1 MPQFKPDPSRGCVFS
16 APSSVS
22 QIAEATLDLDRDDTA
37 RLRKGDLTG
46 LDGLMGRHRDRLFRY
61 LRRLLG
67 DETMAEDLFQ
77 QTWVRATE
85 RIGRYDASRPFG
97 PWILTVGRNLAL
109 DHLRRYRP
117 ESLDE
122 GPEPTAPPEGPS
134 TAEDPLARLAARERR
149 ERLGAAL
156 DGLAP
161 HDREVLSLR
170 FEEELSLKEIA
181 AVVAAPLPTVKARLY
196 RAMARLRSRLLEQGT
211 QEEWT

>member
-1 MPQFKPDPSRGCVFS
+1 M
-16 APSSVS
+16 
-22 QIAEATLDLDRDDTA
+22 E
-37 RLRKGDLTG
+37 
-46 LDGLMGRHRDRLFRY
+46 RHQSRLFRY

-67 DETMAEDLFQ
+67 DETMAEDVFQ
-77 QTWVRATE
+77 ETWVRAAE

-97 PWILTVGRNLAL
+97 PWILAVGRNLAL

-122 GPEPTAPPEGPS
+122 GPEPAAPDAPGAS
-134 TAEDPLARLAARERR
+134 DNPLARVTARERR

-170 FEEELSLKEIA
+170 FEDDLSLKEIA
-181 AVVAAPLPTVKARLY
+181 ALVAAPLPTVKARLY
-196 RAMARLRSRLLEQGT
+196 RAMTRLRTRLLERGT
-211 QEEWT
+211 REEWA

>member
-1 MPQFKPDPSRGCVFS
+1 VRTPQGDPSGCVLW
-16 APSSVS
+16 APWSVS

-37 RLRKGDLTG
+37 RLRKGDLAG
-46 LDGLMGRHRDRLFRY
+46 LDGLMERYSDRLFRY

-77 QTWVRATE
+77 QTWVRAAE
-85 RIGRYDASRPFG
+85 RIRRYDASRPFG
-97 PWILTVGRNLAL
+97 PWLLTVGRNLAL

-122 GPEPTAPPEGPS
+122 RPEPPAPAEGPGA
-134 TAEDPLARLAARERR
+134 TDDPLGRLAARERR

-181 AVVAAPLPTVKARLY
+181 ALVAAPLPTVKARLY
-196 RAMARLRSRLLEQGT
+196 RAMARLRARLLEQGT
-211 QEEWT
+211 REEWA

>member
-1 MPQFKPDPSRGCVFS
+1 MPQFEICTPGRCVLS

-22 QIAEATLDLDRDDTA
+22 QVAEATLDLDRDDAA

-46 LDGLMGRHRDRLFRY
+46 LDGLMGRHQDRLLRY

-67 DETMAEDLFQ
+67 DETMAEDVFQ
-77 QTWVRATE
+77 QTWVRVAG
-85 RIGRYDASRPFG
+85 RIRRYDATRPFL
-97 PWILTVGRNLAL
+97 PWLLTVGRNLGL

-122 GPEPTAPPEGPS
+122 GLEPPAPAQGPGA
-134 TAEDPLARLAARERR
+134 TEDPLARVAARERR
-149 ERLGAAL
+149 ERLGAAF

-170 FEEELSLKEIA
+170 FEEELSLKEMA
-181 AVVAAPLPTVKARLY
+181 ALVGAPLPTVKARLY
-196 RAMARLRSRLLEQGT
+196 RAMARLRARLLEQGPRE
-211 QEEWT
+211 QWR

>member
-1 MPQFKPDPSRGCVFS
+1 MLPVRPECVLS
-16 APSSVS
+16 VDSPVS
-22 QIAEATLDLDRDDTA
+22 QVAEATLDLDRDDTV

-46 LDGLMGRHRDRLFRY
+46 LDGLMGRHQDRLFRY
-61 LRRLLG
+61 LRRLVG

-77 QTWVRATE
+77 QTWVKATE

-97 PWILTVGRNLAL
+97 PWLLTVGRNLAL

-122 GPEPTAPPEGPS
+122 GPEPSAPPEGPG
-134 TAEDPLARLAARERR
+134 AVEDPLARLAARERR

-156 DGLAP
+156 ESLKP
-161 HDREVLSLR
+161 RDREVLSLR

-181 AVVAAPLPTVKARLY
+181 ALVAAPLPTVKARLY
-196 RAMARLRSRLLEQGT
+196 RAMARLQARLLEQGT
-211 QEEWT
+211 REEWA

>member
-1 MPQFKPDPSRGCVFS
+1 
-16 APSSVS
+16 
-22 QIAEATLDLDRDDTA
+22 
-37 RLRKGDLTG
+37 
-46 LDGLMGRHRDRLFRY
+46 
-61 LRRLLG
+61 
-67 DETMAEDLFQ
+67 MAEDLFQ

-85 RIGRYDASRPFG
+85 RIRRYDPSRPFG

-109 DHLRRYRP
+109 DHLRRHRP
-117 ESLDE
+117 ESLEEEPPAPAE
-122 GPEPTAPPEGPS
+122 GPGAV
-134 TAEDPLARLAARERR
+134 ADPLTQLAARERR

-181 AVVAAPLPTVKARLY
+181 SLVAAPLPTVKARLY

-211 QEEWT
+211 REEWA

>member
-1 MPQFKPDPSRGCVFS
+1 M
-16 APSSVS
+16 
-22 QIAEATLDLDRDDTA
+22 
-37 RLRKGDLTG
+37 RKGDLAG
-46 LDGLMGRHRDRLFRY
+46 LDGLMGRHQNRLLRY

-85 RIGRYDASRPFG
+85 RIGRYDGSRPFG
-97 PWILTVGRNLAL
+97 PWLLTVGRNLAL

-122 GPEPTAPPEGPS
+122 GPEMPAPAEGPGA
-134 TAEDPLARLAARERR
+134 TEDPLSQLAARERR

-181 AVVAAPLPTVKARLY
+181 ALVAAPLPTVKARLY
-196 RAMARLRSRLLEQGT
+196 RAMARLRARLLEQGT
-211 QEEWT
+211 REEWA